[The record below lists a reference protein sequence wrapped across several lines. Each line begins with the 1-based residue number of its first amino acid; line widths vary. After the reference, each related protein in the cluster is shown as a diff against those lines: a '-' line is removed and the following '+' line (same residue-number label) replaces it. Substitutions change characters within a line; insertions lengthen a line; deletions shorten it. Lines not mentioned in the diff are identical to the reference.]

1 MNDGTI
7 FADNSSLWL
16 YGGGISVAYPAVGAP
31 TELPPDGVWQY
42 DLGSG
47 QWSMAAVTG
56 VPVNRSVI
64 GMSAQ
69 SSSSPVAYYLGG
81 VKVPASDP
89 YVRVFGVHISSF
101 DRDSES

>member
-42 DLGSG
+42 DLGSC